1 MIRTG
6 KPLKIFTVS
15 KDDLK
20 TFAREAKNYG
30 ISYCA
35 LIHGKNKDID
45 GMVDVMVKR

>member
-35 LIHGKNKDID
+35 LIHGKKQ
-45 GMVDVMVKR
+45 RY